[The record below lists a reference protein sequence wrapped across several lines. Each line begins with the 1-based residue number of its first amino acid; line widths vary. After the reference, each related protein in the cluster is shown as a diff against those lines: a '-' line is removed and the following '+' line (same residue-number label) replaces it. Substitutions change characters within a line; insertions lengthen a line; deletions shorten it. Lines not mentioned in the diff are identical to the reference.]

1 MHILQRNAIEL
12 TLIDVGDAIVLTSLR
27 RADRALQ
34 MVAKAHVCE
43 ATERQREKEERET
56 EIWLVLLR
64 YILKFN
70 AILREQR
77 KEKQRD
83 YAAYKPIFK
92 QKLVLIPE
100 IEWSF

>member
-1 MHILQRNAIEL
+1 MCSYAWKTHLNRCILDWLFRIVHILQRNAIEL

-34 MVAKAHVCE
+34 VVAKAHVCE

-56 EIWLVLLR
+56 EIWLILLR

-70 AILREQR
+70 AI
-77 KEKQRD
+77 
-83 YAAYKPIFK
+83 
-92 QKLVLIPE
+92 
-100 IEWSF
+100 W

>member
-34 MVAKAHVCE
+34 VVAKAHVCE
-43 ATERQREKEERET
+43 ATERQREKEEKKT
-56 EIWLVLLR
+56 EMWLVLLR

-70 AILREQR
+70 AIEQR

>member
-43 ATERQREKEERET
+43 ATERDRKRRKRDRDMVSF
-56 EIWLVLLR
+56 IKI
-64 YILKFN
+64 YLK
-70 AILREQR
+70 I
-77 KEKQRD
+77 
-83 YAAYKPIFK
+83 
-92 QKLVLIPE
+92 
-100 IEWSF
+100 

>member
-70 AILREQR
+70 AIEQR

-83 YAAYKPIFK
+83 HSAYKPIFK
-92 QKLVLIPE
+92 QKLVLIAE